1 MKDLNKLANINKILE
16 TDNMRIDKNII
27 KIRGRTF
34 QISNISCISVYDVD
48 KIKYPE
54 WAVVLLI
61 VGIIILFISPII
73 GIGLAIIGG
82 AVLAL
87 IYKENSVDKLKLT
100 LWMNNGEAYSLSST
114 NIEFL
119 YKVAGAI
126 EYCMN
131 ESDGY
136 CQIDFKANDITNCNF
151 AIGEYNSVS

>member
-34 QISNISCISVYDVD
+34 QISNISSISVYDVD

-87 IYKENSVDKLKLT
+87 IYKENSVDKLK
-100 LWMNNGEAYSLSST
+100 SL
-114 NIEFL
+114 L
-119 YKVAGAI
+119 K
-126 EYCMN
+126 
-131 ESDGY
+131 DL
-136 CQIDFKANDITNCNF
+136 
-151 AIGEYNSVS
+151 

>member
-34 QISNISCISVYDVD
+34 QISNISSISVYDVD

-131 ESDGY
+131 ASAGHS
-136 CQIDFKANDITNCNF
+136 QIAFKANDITNCNF
-151 AIGEYNSVS
+151 AIGEYNSVN